1 MELYR
6 LTATELSRMIHN
18 KEVSS
23 TEVTQSVFARI
34 VEKEPEIEAYVTLN
48 EEAALKKAAEVDE
61 KIAKGENLPKLA
73 GIPIGIK
80 DNMCTKGLRTTCS
93 SKILGNFVP
102 PYNATVIEKLEAEDY
117 VCLGKLNMDEFAM
130 GSSTETS
137 FFKKTK
143 NPFDTTRVPGG
154 SSGGSAAAVASG
166 EAVVALG
173 SDTGGSIRQPASF
186 CGVVGLKP
194 TYGSVS
200 RFGLVAFASSL
211 DQIGPFGR
219 SVEDVAMLYSAI
231 CGKDPYDTTSIRR
244 EYPRFEEQLSS
255 DVKGLRIGIPDVY
268 FGDGVTEEVRTLVMN
283 AAHEYEKMG
292 AVLVPVT
299 LPKPD
304 YALAAYYIIACAEAS
319 SNLAR
324 FDGVKYG
331 YRTENYKNLEELY
344 ENTRSEGFGEEV
356 KRRIMLGTY
365 VLSSGYYDAY
375 YKKAKFTQK
384 LMQETFRKAFTEAD
398 VILSPTAP
406 DTAFKFGENSEDQVK
421 MYMND
426 ILTVT
431 VNIVGVPAISVPCGF
446 DSKNMPVG
454 LQLIGDKFS
463 EQRLLNTAYAYEKQI
478 GGFDLSRALAHSADI
493 PQKG

>member
-6 LTATELSRMIHN
+6 LTASELSRMMQK

-23 TEVTQSVFARI
+23 VEVTRSVFDRI
-34 VEKEPEIEAYVTLN
+34 AKKEPEIEAYITLN
-48 EEAALKKAAEVDE
+48 EQAALQKAAEVDE
-61 KIAKGENLPKLA
+61 KRAKGEPLSPLA
-73 GIPIGIK
+73 GIPVGVK
-80 DNMCTKGLRTTCS
+80 DNICVKGLPATCA
-93 SKILGNFVP
+93 SKMLENFVP
-102 PYNATVIEKLEAEDY
+102 PYNATVIEKLDAQDCVY
-117 VCLGKLNMDEFAM
+117 TGKLNMDEFAM

-137 FFKKTK
+137 YFKKTK
-143 NPFDTTRVPGG
+143 NPFDLSRVPGG
-154 SSGGSAAAVASG
+154 SSGGSAAAVAAG

-173 SDTGGSIRQPASF
+173 SDTGGSIRQPAAF

-231 CGKDPYDTTSIRR
+231 CGKDPYDTTTARR
-244 EYPRFEEQLSS
+244 EYPQFEAGLSA
-255 DVKGLRIGIPDVY
+255 DMQGVKIGIPDAY
-268 FGDGVTEEVRTLVMN
+268 FGKGVSDEVRRLVMQ
-283 AAHEYEKMG
+283 AAHKYEEMG
-292 AVLVPVT
+292 AALVPVT
-299 LPKPD
+299 LPEPD
-304 YALAAYYIIACAEAS
+304 YGLAAYYIIACAEAS

-324 FDGVKYG
+324 YDGVKYG
-331 YRTENYKNLEELY
+331 YRTKNYKTLDEMY
-344 ENTRSEGFGEEV
+344 ENTRSEGFGDEV

-384 LMQETFRKAFTEAD
+384 LMEGMFREAFQKADF
-398 VILSPTAP
+398 ILSPTAP
-406 DTAFKFGENSEDQVK
+406 DTAFQFGENSDDQVK

-431 VNIVGVPAISVPCGF
+431 ANIAGLPALSFPCGF
-446 DSKNMPVG
+446 DSKGMPAG
-454 LQLIGDKFS
+454 CQLIGGKFT
-463 EQRLLNTAYAYEKQI
+463 EQRLLNAAYAYEKAA
-478 GGFDLSRALAHSADI
+478 GGFDLSRTLD
-493 PQKG
+493 